1 MEKIILV
8 YIMVSVISLSI
19 FFIGLGYCIGYVK
32 GFKKSKEI
40 DDKIIE
46 ELISEYRQSKV

>member
-1 MEKIILV
+1 MEQKMIIVTIITISIIL
-8 YIMVSVISLSI
+8 IILS
-19 FFIGLGYCIGYVK
+19 FCFGYLK

-46 ELISEYRQSKV
+46 ELRSKYNR

>member
-1 MEKIILV
+1 MEQKMIIVAL
-8 YIMVSVISLSI
+8 ILFAI
-19 FFIGLGYCIGYVK
+19 FFIGLSFCIGYVK

-46 ELISEYRQSKV
+46 ELSEKYKLR

>member
-1 MEKIILV
+1 MEQKMIIVTIITIAIIFIIL
-8 YIMVSVISLSI
+8 S
-19 FFIGLGYCIGYVK
+19 FCFGYLK

-46 ELISEYRQSKV
+46 ELRDKYSR